1 MLLLPIDR
9 ASWRPV
15 LEIGGAGAR
24 MHAGGYAPTTYEG
37 AYESK
42 THPKFRHID
51 GPVAV
56 RVEKLQK
63 VVLDGPFCAYNIG
76 QPRFCEMV
84 RVKVLRWG
92 GRGGAGYEV

>member
-1 MLLLPIDR
+1 MHRQHTKD
-9 ASWRPV
+9 
-15 LEIGGAGAR
+15 GALSN
-24 MHAGGYAPTTYEG
+24 
-37 AYESK
+37 ESK

-63 VVLDGPFCAYNIG
+63 VVLDGALCAYNIG

-92 GRGGAGYEV
+92 GGGGAGYEVEGSGETGRWLVRKADRVRAGMS